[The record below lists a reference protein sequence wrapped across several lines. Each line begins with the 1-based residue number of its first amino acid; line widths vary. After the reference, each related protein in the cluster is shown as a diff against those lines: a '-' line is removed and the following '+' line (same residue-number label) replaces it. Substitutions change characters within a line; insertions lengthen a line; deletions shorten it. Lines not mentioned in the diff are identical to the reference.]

1 VVLGLRGRRN
11 LDGGEEPVADEHRA
25 ALRRRSARLIALTV
39 LIVGLAA
46 VALFLQGFLA
56 EKGSPALPT

>member
-1 VVLGLRGRRN
+1 MRGRRN
-11 LDGGEEPVADEHRA
+11 LDQGEEAVAEDEHRV

-56 EKGSPALPT
+56 EKSQSTLPT